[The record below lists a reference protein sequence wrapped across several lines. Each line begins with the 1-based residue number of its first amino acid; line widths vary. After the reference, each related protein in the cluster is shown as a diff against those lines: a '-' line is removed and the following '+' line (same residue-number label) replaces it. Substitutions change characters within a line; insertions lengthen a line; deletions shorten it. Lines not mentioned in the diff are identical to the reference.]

1 MQRALHH
8 RVVGFVCGALFACG
22 IAAAQS
28 VDQERRALATA
39 KAQSSQA
46 QARANALG
54 ARADAENDEAER
66 ARAQSAAVA
75 ARIQA
80 AEADISAAEA
90 RIKLIDSLRT
100 EQRLQLAARQEP
112 AVRLIAALQT
122 LSRRPPALALV
133 QPGSTSDIVHVRAIL
148 ASMLPVL
155 RARTAGLRA
164 EIVTGRTL
172 KSNAD
177 KALVLLGESQKRL
190 VGERAALVRLAAEH
204 KAISRRYSV
213 GALAEEDRALALGE
227 RARDIVDLI
236 DQLGT
241 EAVTRD
247 QLASLPGPL
256 LRPDRPDVAQR
267 VPVELI
273 ANGDKPPPY
282 RLPVSGTL
290 VTGLGEVSRSGVR
303 ARGLTIAVRPS
314 AQVVAPIAGRIVYAG
329 AYRGYGQ
336 IIIIDHGRGWN
347 TLITSL
353 AAIDVRVGDNV
364 MQGSPVGKAGASRPT
379 VTVELRKGNQP
390 VDITPMIG

>member
-1 MQRALHH
+1 MESALHL
-8 RVVGFVCGALFACG
+8 RVLGFVGCALFVCAV
-22 IAAAQS
+22 AAAQT
-28 VDQERRALATA
+28 VDQERRDLAAA

-46 QARANALG
+46 QTRADALG
-54 ARADAENDEAER
+54 ARAEAENDEAER

-90 RIKLIDSLRT
+90 RIKLIDSLRA
-100 EQRLQLAARQEP
+100 EQRLRLASRQEP

-133 QPGSTSDIVHVRAIL
+133 QPGSTSDIVYVRAIL

-164 EIVTGRTL
+164 EIESGRRL

-177 KALVLLGESQKRL
+177 RALSLLGESQKRL
-190 VGERAALVRLAAEH
+190 VGERAALVRLAAQH
-204 KAISRRYSV
+204 RSVSRRFSV
-213 GALAEEDRALALGE
+213 GALAEEDRAVALGE

-241 EAVTRD
+241 EAETRD

-256 LRPDRPDVAQR
+256 LRPDRLDAAQPA
-267 VPVELI
+267 PVEQI
-273 ANGDKPPPY
+273 ADGDKPPPY

-329 AYRGYGQ
+329 VYRGYGQ

-353 AAIDVRVGDNV
+353 AAIDVRVGDTV